1 MFRGIL
7 VVRLNIWLGAVILL
21 FLLTS
26 CSHSSQKAGGDE
38 MNPNLSSTEKEIARQ
53 AVSYVKAIQSKD
65 YPKAYDMVSDVYK
78 EAGVTLDDFT
88 SDLDQS
94 TLNLEGYKITIIGV
108 RDRLPRETS
117 NTNKEE
123 KFYLVSLFFDSK
135 GETREDYAPYED
147 SDVKWAGEK
156 LWFHREKG
164 EWKFFATDD
173 QEGITWRPD
182 AYGAALSYVQA
193 LKDQDAKA
201 ISASYSNFYKQQ
213 GETLEDISNQFE
225 QSEGNIVS
233 YTIKEI
239 TDDLHIDEEDNVLS
253 PKIADELVR
262 VKGSYYKENYEG
274 MDEPQV
280 FKFEWFFHL
289 EDGKWK
295 YLLDDSYEF
304 HNAAIYSFLENGF
317 KDENQGEAS
326 SQGTAE
332 SQAVDFSMEDSKAN
346 NKKVMDSDFMT
357 LAKQGRVK
365 GIEVSIGDPIGAAI
379 ENVMGTPDGIRDAEG
394 GRVLLYKNC
403 HCGLGV
409 DYDYENYPDSPVYT
423 LHLPIHLSYDEV
435 IQALGKPDE
444 EGMSETDSSYTL
456 YYTMGDHTL
465 FVHRSDG
472 ASSGAPFDSITL
484 K

>member
-1 MFRGIL
+1 M
-7 VVRLNIWLGAVILL
+7 ILL
-21 FLLTS
+21 ILTS
-26 CSHSSQKAGGDE
+26 CSQSAEKTVNHDSNQGR
-38 MNPNLSSTEKEIARQ
+38 NSTENEVTKQ

-65 YPKAYDMVSDVYK
+65 YQKAYDMVSDVYK

-88 SDLDQS
+88 TDLHQS

-117 NTNKEE
+117 KTNKEE

-135 GETREDYAPYED
+135 GETREDYSPYEE
-147 SDVKWAGEK
+147 SDVNWAGEK
-156 LWFHREKG
+156 IWFHKEKG
-164 EWKFFATDD
+164 EWKFFATDE
-173 QEGITWRPD
+173 QEGVTWKPD
-182 AYGAALSYVQA
+182 VYEAALTYVQA
-193 LKDQDAKA
+193 LKNQDAKA

-213 GETLEDISNQFE
+213 GETLEDISDQFA
-225 QSEGNIVS
+225 QSEGNMVS

-253 PKIADELVR
+253 PEMHDELIR

-274 MDEPQV
+274 LDEPED

-317 KDENQGEAS
+317 KDENQSEAS
-326 SQGTAE
+326 SQSKAE
-332 SQAVDFSMEDSKAN
+332 TEAVDFSKEDSKAN
-346 NKKVMDSDFMT
+346 NKKVMASDFMT
-357 LAKQGRVK
+357 LAKQGRIK
-365 GIEVSIGDPIGAAI
+365 GIEVSIGDPIGPAI
-379 ENVMGTPDGIRDAEG
+379 ENVMGTPDGTGDSEG
-394 GRVLLYKNC
+394 GRVLVYKSC

-409 DYDYENYPDSPVYT
+409 DYDYEDYPDSPVYT

-456 YYTMGDHTL
+456 YYMMGDHTL
-465 FVHRSDG
+465 FIHRSDG

>member
-1 MFRGIL
+1 MNRWIECMGALIIL
-7 VVRLNIWLGAVILL
+7 VI
-21 FLLTS
+21 LTS
-26 CSHSSQKAGGDE
+26 CSHSSQKTGKDDV
-38 MNPNLSSTEKEIARQ
+38 NPNMSSTEKEIARQ

-65 YPKAYDMVSDVYK
+65 YQKAYEMVSDVYK
-78 EAGVTLDDFT
+78 EAGVTIDDFT
-88 SDLDQS
+88 SDIDQS
-94 TLNLEGYKITIIGV
+94 TLNLEGYKISVIGV

-117 NTNKEE
+117 KTNKEE
-123 KFYLVSLFFDSK
+123 KYYLVSLFFDSK
-135 GETREDYAPYED
+135 GETREEYSPYEK

-156 LWFHREKG
+156 IWFHKEKG
-164 EWKFFATDD
+164 GWKFFAMDN
-173 QEGITWRPD
+173 QEGVTWKPD
-182 AYGAALSYVQA
+182 AYEAALAYVQA
-193 LKDQDAKA
+193 LKDQDAEA

-213 GETLEDISNQFE
+213 GETLEDIGDQFA
-225 QSEGNIVS
+225 QSEGNMVS

-253 PKIADELVR
+253 PEMHDQLIR

-274 MDEPQV
+274 LDEPEE

-332 SQAVDFSMEDSKAN
+332 TEAVDFGKDDWKAN
-346 NKKVMDSDFMT
+346 NIKVMASDFLT
-357 LAKQGRVK
+357 LAGQGQIK
-365 GIEVSIGDPIGAAI
+365 GIEVSIGDPIGPAI
-379 ENVMGTPDGIRDAEG
+379 ENVMGTPDGIGDAEG

-409 DYDYENYPDSPVYT
+409 DYDYEGYPDSPVYT
-423 LHLPIHLSYDEV
+423 LNLPIHLSYDEV
-435 IQALGKPDE
+435 IHALGKPDE

-456 YYTMGDHTL
+456 YYTIGEHTL

>member
-1 MFRGIL
+1 M
-7 VVRLNIWLGAVILL
+7 RLNKWLGAVILL
-21 FLLTS
+21 LMLTA
-26 CSHSSQKAGGDE
+26 CAHSTQKAGGDE
-38 MNPNLSSTEKEIARQ
+38 MNPNLSSTEKEVARQ
-53 AVSYVKAIQSKD
+53 AVSYVKAIQSKE
-65 YPKAYDMVSDVYK
+65 YQKAYDMVSGVYK
-78 EAGVTLDDFT
+78 EAGVTIDDFT
-88 SDLDQS
+88 SDIDQS
-94 TLNLEGYKITIIGV
+94 TLNLEGYKINIIGV
-108 RDRLPRETS
+108 RDRLPREKS
-117 NTNKEE
+117 KTNSDE

-135 GETREDYAPYED
+135 GETREDYAPYEE

-156 LWFHREKG
+156 IWFHREKG
-164 EWKFFATDD
+164 EWKFFATDN
-173 QEGITWRPD
+173 QEGVTWKPD
-182 AYGAALSYVQA
+182 VYGAALSYVQA
-193 LKDQDAKA
+193 LKDQDAEA
-201 ISASYSNFYKQQ
+201 IYAIYSDFYKQQ
-213 GETLEDISNQFE
+213 GETLEDISDQLAK
-225 QSEGNIVS
+225 SEGKMVS

-253 PKIADELVR
+253 QKMVGELVR

-274 MDEPQV
+274 MDEPQE

-317 KDENQGEAS
+317 KDKEQGEAL
-326 SQGTAE
+326 SQNTAE
-332 SQAVDFSMEDSKAN
+332 TEAVEFSMEDSKAN
-346 NKKVMDSDFMT
+346 NKKMMAPDFMT
-357 LAKQGRVK
+357 LAEQGRIK
-365 GIEVSIGDPIGAAI
+365 GIEVSIGDPVGPAI
-379 ENVMGTPDGIRDAEG
+379 ENVMGTPDGTGEAEG
-394 GRVLLYKNC
+394 GRVLVYKSC

-409 DYDYENYPDSPVYT
+409 DYDYADYPDSPVYT

-456 YYTMGDHTL
+456 YYTIGDHTL

>member
-1 MFRGIL
+1 M
-7 VVRLNIWLGAVILL
+7 ILL
-21 FLLTS
+21 ILTS
-26 CSHSSQKAGGDE
+26 CSQSAEKTVNHDSNQGRT
-38 MNPNLSSTEKEIARQ
+38 STEKEVTKQ
-53 AVSYVKAIQSKD
+53 ALSYVKAIQDKE
-65 YPKAYDMVSDVYK
+65 YQKAYDMVSGVYK

-88 SDLDQS
+88 SDIDQS
-94 TLNLEGYKITIIGV
+94 TLNLEGYKINIIGV

-117 NTNKEE
+117 KTNKEE

-164 EWKFFATDD
+164 EWKFFATDE
-173 QEGITWRPD
+173 QEGVTWKPD
-182 AYGAALSYVQA
+182 AYVAALTYVQA
-193 LKDQDAKA
+193 LKNQNAEA

-213 GETLEDISNQFE
+213 GETLEDISDQFE

-233 YTIKEI
+233 YTIKDI

-253 PKIADELVR
+253 PEVHDELIR

-274 MDEPQV
+274 MDDPEEI
-280 FKFEWFFHL
+280 KFEWFFHL

-346 NKKVMDSDFMT
+346 NKKVMDSNFMT
-357 LAKQGRVK
+357 LAKQGRIK
-365 GIEVSIGDPIGAAI
+365 GIQVSIGDPIGPAI
-379 ENVMGTPDGIRDAEG
+379 ENVMGTPDGTGDAEG
-394 GRVLLYKNC
+394 GRVLVYKSC

-409 DYDYENYPDSPVYT
+409 DYDYEDYPDSPVYT
-423 LHLPIHLSYDEV
+423 LNLPIHLSYDEV

-456 YYTMGDHTL
+456 YYTIGDHTL